1 MTFFYIQIQSIEVK
15 YNAYNKSASL
25 LDTVK
30 RTISYREQRVA
41 HMKSEGRKLNDAKL
55 SVYINDAKFSVY
67 ILDTVKPTKYS
78 TLKSEES
85 PKMTIL

>member
-1 MTFFYIQIQSIEVK
+1 
-15 YNAYNKSASL
+15 
-25 LDTVK
+25 
-30 RTISYREQRVA
+30 
-41 HMKSEGRKLNDAKL
+41 MKSEGRKLNDAKF

-67 ILDTVKPTKYS
+67 ILDTVKPTQYF